1 MVSKVFILAF
11 NYEEARQ
18 YIRKNP
24 GQYVILN
31 RLEQLYGT
39 INPNV
44 IILPNAYRREDYGDY
59 VDVIRSR
66 QGRY

>member
-66 QGRY
+66 QGR

>member
-1 MVSKVFILAF
+1 VAVNNVFILAF

-59 VDVIRSR
+59 VDVIRTR
-66 QGRY
+66 QGR

>member
-1 MVSKVFILAF
+1 MYFILAF

-59 VDVIRSR
+59 VDVIRAR
-66 QGRY
+66 QKKY

>member
-1 MVSKVFILAF
+1 MYFILAF
-11 NYEEARQ
+11 NYEEAMQ

>member
-1 MVSKVFILAF
+1 MYFILAF

-66 QGRY
+66 QGR